1 MNRGAEHAFREWR
14 FLQLTLCMCAWM
26 LLAPRMQERWIA
38 HVLMQV
44 LLVNLVVV
52 TLWVNPNWQRLRSPM
67 IALWIVSLAGSLVA
81 FLPLAPA
88 WQRLGKTAEIVSLV
102 PVFVLLAVG
111 ILRFVFGQRHL
122 TPDGILA
129 TVAVYLI
136 IAFLFAQVYLLALAW
151 NPGSFQL
158 PVPAADRAPQLL
170 QSDMVYF
177 SLVTLATVG
186 YGDILP
192 HSEMARA
199 LANIEA
205 VIGQFYVA
213 VIVAVF
219 VGMYAAKQNEQ
230 PPG

>member
-1 MNRGAEHAFREWR
+1 MIRSGPARTREWR
-14 FLQLTLCMCAWM
+14 FLQLTLFMCAWM
-26 LLAPRMQERWIA
+26 LVSPHMQERWLV
-38 HVLMQV
+38 HVLLQV
-44 LLVNLVVV
+44 LLANLVVV
-52 TLWVNPNWQRLRSPM
+52 TLWANPRWERIRNAV
-67 IALWIVSLAGSLVA
+67 IALWIVSLAGSLIA
-81 FLPLAPA
+81 FLPLTPD
-88 WQRLGKTAEIVSLV
+88 WRLLGRTAEILSLI
-102 PVFVLLAVG
+102 PLLAILAVG
-111 ILRFVFGQRHL
+111 ILRFVFRKQHL
-122 TPDGILA
+122 TSDGILA

-158 PVPAADRAPQLL
+158 PVPVADRPPQLL

-192 HSEMARA
+192 HSETARA
-199 LANIEA
+199 LAMIEA

>member
-1 MNRGAEHAFREWR
+1 MF
-14 FLQLTLCMCAWM
+14 AWM
-26 LLAPRMQERWIA
+26 LVAPQMHERWIVP
-38 HVLMQV
+38 VLMQV
-44 LLVNLVVV
+44 LLLNLVVV
-52 TLWVNPNWQRLRSPM
+52 TLWANPHWRRLRSPM

-81 FLPLAPA
+81 FLPLAPE
-88 WQRLGKTAEIVSLV
+88 WQRLGRTAEVVSLV
-102 PVFVLLAVG
+102 PVLALLAVG

-158 PVPAADRAPQLL
+158 PAPVADRPPQLL

-192 HSEMARA
+192 HSEIARA
-199 LANIEA
+199 LAMIEA
-205 VIGQFYVA
+205 VVGQFYVA

-219 VGMYAAKQNEQ
+219 VGMYAAKQSSQ